1 MSPPTPAPIQA
12 RRTPATPVPIATRK
26 TTRGA
31 FYSIMKGK
39 CASVLL
45 DTPSTRHL
53 ETAFPLIRLGSPVLS
68 SETAARTRSAKS
80 LLKADCT
87 QRRVS
92 VMLPTAGW
100 TTVTA
105 CAYGTGTFAPQT
117 SSAPTRLLIASTPPA
132 STKFVTWKKE
142 SVSAHPAATLT
153 SMKPAVI
160 RFLAT
165 ARKTRTA
172 RCRVKFR
179 APLALDALPTMAKFA
194 TLKRMFAR
202 FQVPS
207 IYLTGARGPLPC
219 SRIKK
224 ASLLRG
230 C

>member
-12 RRTPATPVPIATRK
+12 RRTLATPVPIATRK

-92 VMLPTAGW
+92 VMLPTAGR

-105 CAYGTGTFAPQT
+105 CAYGTGIFAPQT
-117 SSAPTRLLIASTPPA
+117 SSAPTRLLVASTPPA
-132 STKFVTWKKE
+132 STKFVTRTKE

-172 RCRVKFR
+172 RCRAKFQ
-179 APLALDALPTMAKFA
+179 ALALDAPPTMAKFA

-202 FQVPS
+202 FQVLL